1 MTPTRVYRI
10 VWRDGK
16 PVCVT
21 AEAIEAMLMGE
32 LAASLDRAKGHDTGG
47 ER

>member
-1 MTPTRVYRI
+1 MTPTRVYRAQH
-10 VWRDGK
+10 WD
-16 PVCVT
+16 VC
-21 AEAIEAMLMGE
+21 AAMAREAMRMGE